1 MKKNKKTYL
10 TAGGKQLA
18 VMGSNWQWCNL
29 FCSAL
34 TIRQPAVQCPH
45 HQHRKSCHL
54 PEETL
59 ALAIPHKHQ
68 KSNHIYQNIYIRY
81 QYIKPKSST
90 ALCFSSISHFVTE
103 GLTAMSVL
111 KASWPFPERFKYRYL
126 QSAVIQLSN
135 WSNCQAPESNCF

>member
-29 FCSAL
+29 FCSAF
-34 TIRQPAVQCPH
+34 TIQQPAVQCPH

-68 KSNHIYQNIYIRY
+68 KIKPYLSKHLHQISD
-81 QYIKPKSST
+81 IKPKSST
-90 ALCFSSISHFVTE
+90 AFCFSSISHFVTE

-126 QSAVIQLSN
+126 QSAVIYPTFQLPS
-135 WSNCQAPESNCF
+135 PESNCFF